1 MNNGI
6 LNSER
11 RESYPS
17 GLRDKPLL
25 FQMSTK
31 MQRRSS
37 EQILGEERVDLG
49 YQKFTERSPNVKVF
63 NKKQIRTSAP
73 GK

>member
-11 RESYPS
+11 RDSYPS

-31 MQRRSS
+31 SHRKSS
-37 EQILGEERVDLG
+37 ESILTEQSSEYG
-49 YQKFTERSPNVKVF
+49 YRKFRDRATTNVIHIF
-63 NKKQIRTSAP
+63 Y
-73 GK
+73 